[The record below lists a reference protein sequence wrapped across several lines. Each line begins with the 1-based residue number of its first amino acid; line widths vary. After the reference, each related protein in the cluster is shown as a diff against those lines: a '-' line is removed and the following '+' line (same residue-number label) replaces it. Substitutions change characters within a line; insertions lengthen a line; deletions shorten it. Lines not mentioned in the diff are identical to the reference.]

1 VVAAESDEEAAF
13 LFSSLQQSTLNN
25 RTGRPSRVL
34 LPVANFMARLDPYAQ
49 AILADA
55 FACAIVG
62 GPDTVR
68 RGLEDMI
75 QRTGADELM
84 VTASI
89 FDHGKRKRSFE
100 IVAEVHHANG
110 GCL

>member
-1 VVAAESDEEAAF
+1 MRRQPSC
-13 LFSSLQQSTLNN
+13 SRHCSN
-25 RTGRPSRVL
+25 RRSITGRPSRVPP
-34 LPVANFMARLDPYAQ
+34 PVVDFEARLDPYAR

-84 VTASI
+84 VTANI

-100 IVAEVHHANG
+100 IVAEVHRANG